1 MDRLLVCTLA
11 PKTDDSEEKVR
22 VSSMQDDNTDVAG
35 SNQKPTVTQ
44 AQAEAAA
51 AGALLTLT
59 QFLQGQGP

>member
-1 MDRLLVCTLA
+1 MITPNHVIVIV
-11 PKTDDSEEKVR
+11 TDA
-22 VSSMQDDNTDVAG
+22 AG